1 MFPSSGSLGTKPGD
15 DRGYLMPPALRARCK
30 ITPPLPA
37 FAVAKSRAELS
48 AGHLEMVAAF

>member
-1 MFPSSGSLGTKPGD
+1 MFPGSGSVGTKPGD

-30 ITPPLPA
+30 ITPPLLA